1 MNSIVIRCTND
12 ERARKILE
20 CVIDIQEAAINK
32 LEEENR
38 VLKISFECLEKRL
51 THLLQSKYIAS
62 FDEVDTKT
70 NTYKRN
76 IKDVDEI
83 ASLFE
88 SERMTAKKP
97 DMKYSKDISIT
108 TMFPHCPGCGEL
120 LDNENYCMNCGQKID
135 WSD

>member
-1 MNSIVIRCTND
+1 MNTIVIRCTND
-12 ERARKILE
+12 ERARKISE
-20 CVIDIQEAAINK
+20 CVIGVLEADINK
-32 LEEENR
+32 LEEEKR

-62 FDEVDTKT
+62 FDEIDTKT

-120 LDNENYCMNCGQKID
+120 LDNENYCMNCGQKLD
-135 WSD
+135 WSE